1 MYKFSTHAALALAL
15 VAASFAPAGAQSR
28 RDYVVDNDV
37 FVEATLDRTLNTK
50 RIRPGDRFTA
60 SVTSPR
66 EFQGAT
72 LHGVVVDAERSGRLN
87 DDAEMTLE
95 FDRIE
100 LRNGRTYDFAGTVER
115 VRTVDGTEIEVND
128 EGEITRED
136 TQADRTIRRTGIGA
150 IAGAIIGGIAG
161 GGDGAAAGAAIGGGA
176 GAGSVAIQGR
186 RDVELVAGTRMI
198 IRAAAPLR

>member
-1 MYKFSTHAALALAL
+1 MYRFTTHAALALVL
-15 VAASFAPAGAQSR
+15 GAASFTTATAQNGR
-28 RDYVVDNDV
+28 GYIVDNDM
-37 FVEATLDRTLNTK
+37 FVEATLDGTLNTK
-50 RIRPGDRFTA
+50 RVREGDRFTA
-60 SVTSPR
+60 TVTSPR
-66 EFQGAT
+66 EFRGAT
-72 LHGVVVDAERSGRLN
+72 LYGVITNAERSGRLN

-100 LRNGRTYDFAGTVER
+100 LGNGRSYDFAGTVER
-115 VRTVDGTEIEVND
+115 VRTIDGTELEIND

-136 TQADRTIRRTGIGA
+136 TQTDRTIRRTGIGA

-186 RDVELVAGTRMI
+186 RDVELVAGTRLI
-198 IRAAAPLR
+198 IRAAAPR